1 MNAGKLRDLVTVQEN
16 KGTQNSQGEVIS
28 SWSDVLTDYAEVRR
42 MGGREYFSQARVEAD
57 VDTHVLMRYR
67 AEIKAKHRIKFES
80 TYFDIQSVI
89 PDQRKTQV
97 ELFCKEAAE

>member
-16 KGTQNSQGEVIS
+16 KGTPNSQGEVIA

-67 AEIKAKHRIKFES
+67 SEVKVAHRIKFED

-89 PDQRKTQV
+89 PDQRKTQL
-97 ELFCKEAAE
+97 ELFCKEAAQ

>member
-1 MNAGKLRDLVTVQEN
+1 MNAGKLRDLITVQEN
-16 KGTQNSQGEVIS
+16 IGTANSQGEVIA
-28 SWSDVLTDYAEVRR
+28 SWSDVLTDYAEVKR

-67 AEIKAKHRIKFES
+67 SEVKVAHRIKFED

-89 PDQRKTQV
+89 PDQKKTQL
-97 ELFCKEAAE
+97 EIFCKEAAQ

>member
-16 KGTQNSQGEVIS
+16 KGTANSQGEVIA

-67 AEIKAKHRIKFES
+67 AEIKAKHRIKFED

-89 PDQRKTQV
+89 SDQKKTQV
-97 ELFCKEAAE
+97 ELFCKEAIE